1 MLSSPPCANKDT
13 PTLETTNY
21 ELKDKN
27 DTFTIKM
34 DLKQDLIVINLNKND
49 SISSVPYSNEF
60 DLTNLQ
66 KKANIFKLFDSIKEA
81 YEEIKQRFKE
91 NNCTLNFGNE
101 KITISFKTNV
111 INSDYT
117 LEFMPKKLGTEER
130 FQNLYKII
138 DDLVKKNQNFEERLK
153 ALEKNKEEQEKLK
166 IEKEKVTHFNES
178 IILKNKDERD
188 LLIRFIE
195 ENDQSKKGKING
207 KLLYRASRDGDKAS
221 IFHLKCDGKG
231 ATITIVKSDKG
242 LRFGGY
248 TSISWNASK
257 GNWCGDGVNFLFS
270 IDLVKYYKP
279 FQNLQY
285 STYHN
290 SSHGPTFGGGID
302 LYISDNCMNNNSS
315 YNNIGYTYKKN
326 SNYELNGGTS
336 NFKVIDYEVFQ
347 I

>member
-34 DLKQDLIVINLNKND
+34 DLKQDLIVFNLNKKD

-66 KKANIFKLFDSIKEA
+66 KKAKIFKLFDSIKEA

-117 LEFMPKKLGTEER
+117 LEFVPKKLGTEEMI
-130 FQNLYKII
+130 QNLYKII
-138 DDLVKKNQNFEERLK
+138 DDLVKKNQNLEERVK

-231 ATITIVKSDKG
+231 ATITIIKSDKG

-248 TSISWNASK
+248 TSIPWNSNLNK
-257 GNWCGDGVNFLFS
+257 NCGDEINFLFS
-270 IDLVKYYKP
+270 LDLMKYFKP
-279 FQNLQY
+279 FQNLEWATFHS
-285 STYHN
+285 STY
-290 SSHGPTFGGGID
+290 GPTFGSSHD
-302 LYISDNCMNNNSS
+302 LYISDNCMSNNNS
-315 YNNIGYTYKKN
+315 YNNNGGTYQKN
-326 SNYELNGGTS
+326 SNYELNGGAY